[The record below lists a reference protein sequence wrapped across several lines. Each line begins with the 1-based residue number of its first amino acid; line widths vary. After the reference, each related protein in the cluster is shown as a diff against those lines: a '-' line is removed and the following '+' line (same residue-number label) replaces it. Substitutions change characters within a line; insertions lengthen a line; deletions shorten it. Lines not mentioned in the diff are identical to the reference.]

1 MNINVNSLI
10 GFKIKTIDG
19 TYGVVSDLLFTD
31 EDHVIRYL
39 VVDPQKWNPL
49 SQKILISP
57 VSVYYVNLDAKEVC
71 LSIDTEK
78 LLQSPDVQEQ
88 ETVSRHFETELYRYY
103 GYGYYWMGA
112 DLWGM
117 SSDPSLLKA
126 SIGNEEM
133 AEQKTEQ
140 EIHLRSTNEVCNYLA
155 NSTDSQTLQLSDF
168 VFNTKS
174 WSISYAVI
182 DCHMG
187 ILSKERSLIKIDAIK
202 QYNWH
207 EQSVSVSL
215 HSEQVKANPHFE
227 PTLLNSEKFLAM
239 MEVSPS
245 SPDFESD

>member
-1 MNINVNSLI
+1 MNININTLI

-19 TYGVVSDLLFTD
+19 TYGVVSDFLFTD

-49 SQKILISP
+49 SQKLLVSP

-78 LLQSPDVQEQ
+78 LLQSPDIEEQ

-103 GYGYYWMGA
+103 GYGYYWMGT

-117 SSDPSLLKA
+117 SSDPSLLQATIAKEGA
-126 SIGNEEM
+126 ADNR
-133 AEQKTEQ
+133 TEQ
-140 EIHLRSTNEVCNYLA
+140 EIHLRSTNEVFSYLA
-155 NSTDSQTLQLSDF
+155 QSSDEHSLQLSDF

-174 WSISYAVI
+174 WLISFAVI
-182 DCHMG
+182 DCHTGM
-187 ILSKERSLIKIDAIK
+187 LSKERSLIKIAAIK

-207 EQSVSVSL
+207 EQSVSLSL
-215 HSEQVKANPHFE
+215 HSEQIKGNPHFE
-227 PTLLNSEKFLAM
+227 PKLLNSEKFLAM
-239 MEVSPS
+239 MDVSPTT
-245 SPDFESD
+245 PDFGG